1 MEHGMDLCL
10 AVYYLSGAAPLATA
24 WRFHRHT
31 SLRHALSWSFAAWL
45 AWALVLVGEASG
57 VLESGGPLRFVAL
70 CLVGCAGVAVLGA
83 RRPGAGAWNFVVLGL
98 LAVFLLSWAE
108 GALAGGT
115 VRLGGIRLVFLACTL
130 AVGVLNYLP
139 TRLAPAA
146 LLLATACG
154 LELWSWAEPS
164 TAWRSRGL
172 VDALI
177 GLVPWIAWA
186 ALRPSLEPATTFDR
200 LWRDFRDYYGVVW
213 AQRLREQF
221 NNSAHHAGLPVVLTW
236 SGLRALEAGKTPDE
250 AAYSASLQTLRALLK
265 RFGLGHEDGD
275 G

>member
-1 MEHGMDLCL
+1 MEPRTYLCL
-10 AVYYLSGAAPLATA
+10 ALCLSGAAPLAGA
-24 WRFHRHT
+24 WRYHRRT
-31 SLRHALSWSFAAWL
+31 SLGHALSWTVAAWL
-45 AWALVLVGEASG
+45 AWVLVLAGEASG
-57 VLESGGPLRFVAL
+57 VLEPSGPLRFLAL

-108 GALAGGT
+108 GLLAGGM
-115 VRLGGIRLVFLACTL
+115 VRLGGIRLVFLAGTL

-146 LLLATACG
+146 LPLAAACG
-154 LELWSWAEPS
+154 IELWSWVEPG
-164 TAWRSRGL
+164 TAWRPRWL
-172 VDALI
+172 VEALI

-186 ALRPSLEPATTFDR
+186 ALRLRPEPAAGFDR

-213 AQRLREQF
+213 GQRLREQF
-221 NNSAHHAGLPVVLTW
+221 NNSAHHAGLPVELTW

-250 AAYSASLQTLRALLK
+250 SAYSASLQTLRALLK
-265 RFGLGHEDGD
+265 RFGLGHEDGA